1 MGNLSKV
8 SQYVSISTHKHTAE
22 KASDAPRPGVQ
33 PLRAVQLIRLLQR
46 GDTPRRHPQE
56 LRVVCRKKEKRESH
70 QRERGSQPR
79 HAERQRKAPKER
91 ERERERVRTPV
102 AVGNMALD
110 KRGHSQCDDNRALVG
125 PLLDD
130 VSTRPGPL
138 VSNQDGKE
146 DGDRGKRTKIAL

>member
-1 MGNLSKV
+1 M
-8 SQYVSISTHKHTAE
+8 
-22 KASDAPRPGVQ
+22 RPGRG
-33 PLRAVQLIRLLQR
+33 LERLKLGRAGAEPDEPETSERAR
-46 GDTPRRHPQE
+46 EPTTA
-56 LRVVCRKKEKRESH
+56 CRETTQGTKR
-70 QRERGSQPR
+70 
-79 HAERQRKAPKER
+79 ER

-125 PLLDD
+125 RLLDD

>member
-1 MGNLSKV
+1 VTLLVATRRS
-8 SQYVSISTHKHTAE
+8 SESSAE
-22 KASDAPRPGVQ
+22 K
-33 PLRAVQLIRLLQR
+33 
-46 GDTPRRHPQE
+46 RR
-56 LRVVCRKKEKRESH
+56 KESHIRESEGANHGMPRDNARH
-70 QRERGSQPR
+70 Q
-79 HAERQRKAPKER
+79 KR